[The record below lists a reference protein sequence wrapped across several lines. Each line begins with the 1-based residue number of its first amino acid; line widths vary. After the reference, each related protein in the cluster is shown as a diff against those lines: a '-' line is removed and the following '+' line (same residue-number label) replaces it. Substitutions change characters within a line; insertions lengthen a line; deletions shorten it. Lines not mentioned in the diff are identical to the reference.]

1 MKYKVVV
8 GLEMHCEL
16 KSNSKVFSSAE
27 NSYNELANANVRP
40 VDMAFPG
47 TLPVVNKE
55 CVRKA
60 LLMSMVLNCK
70 QPEYMYF
77 DRKNYYYP
85 DLPKGFQITQMHDP
99 VGVDGNI
106 TIECDDYEKNV
117 LIHDI
122 HLEEDAASLDHYYD
136 TSLIDY
142 NRAGVPLL
150 ELVTEP
156 CLSSAEEAVAFL
168 ETMRRIYQY
177 CGVSEADT
185 KKGQIRCDVNVS
197 IMDPDATELGTKVE
211 TNDIISIDGVIINKD
226 VKHEYYLLNKPRQVI
241 SSVTDKEGRITVTDL
256 INTDARIYPVGR
268 LDYDTTGLIILTND
282 GDFANMLMHPSYEV
296 EKTYVAK
303 LNKILD
309 KDDINKLKKGIV
321 IDNRKVE
328 IKRFKVR
335 KKDNEKN
342 TSIIEL
348 TIVEGRNHI
357 VKRIFESMHID
368 VMKLSR
374 VGYAFL
380 TLDGLK
386 SGEYRQLSIKEIKKL
401 YALKK
406 C

>member
-1 MKYKVVV
+1 MERLQKVI
-8 GLEMHCEL
+8 
-16 KSNSKVFSSAE
+16 A
-27 NSYNELANANVRP
+27 SYGYASR
-40 VDMAFPG
+40 
-47 TLPVVNKE
+47 
-55 CVRKA
+55 RKA
-60 LLMSMVLNCK
+60 EDLIRHGKVL
-70 QPEYMYF
+70 
-77 DRKNYYYP
+77 
-85 DLPKGFQITQMHDP
+85 
-99 VGVDGNI
+99 
-106 TIECDDYEKNV
+106 
-117 LIHDI
+117 
-122 HLEEDAASLDHYYD
+122 
-136 TSLIDY
+136 
-142 NRAGVPLL
+142 
-150 ELVTEP
+150 
-156 CLSSAEEAVAFL
+156 
-168 ETMRRIYQY
+168 
-177 CGVSEADT
+177 
-185 KKGQIRCDVNVS
+185 VNGKV
-197 IMDPDATELGTKVE
+197 ITELGTKVE

-226 VKHEYYLLNKPRQVI
+226 VKHEYYLFNKPRQVI